1 MNIKIRQEKSSDP
14 TIVFELIRIAFE
26 NEQYSDHQEYILVEK
41 LRKRTEFIPQLSMVA
56 EVEG

>member
-26 NEQYSDHQEYILVEK
+26 NEQYSDHQEHILVEK
-41 LRKRTEFIPQLSMVA
+41 LRERNLYHNFQW
-56 EVEG
+56 